1 MRIKDFF
8 NTIKKYFNKIN
19 FVRSISKSIIY
30 STIICIFFITADIY
44 NLPSKLKDDIPS
56 ILWGILIVGAIIIAI
71 VSLTNIHLVQQFRY
85 KAVNVFDSS
94 LLSILYILGSWTGY
108 CICSN
113 NINNYK
119 SIIGLALS
127 GLTFVSI
134 IIRFI
139 VFYKTTQNLIYS
151 KSSILDLKDIYENN
165 FSIKLGQPILVSEKD
180 VSYDMLNR
188 NGIVNQLYNYIYSY
202 CSDRAFTIALVG
214 EWGCGKT
221 TIINNV
227 KEQLTNNKV
236 IVIDDIDPWLLG
248 SKEALLTTM
257 YEKIIDKTDIRFSLA
272 KTRSIINSLKRIVSG
287 YIDKKVG
294 LPNLIDLINDLSD
307 DEYDEV
313 EHIEMQ
319 IGSYLLDQNKKVVFV
334 IDNLE
339 RASAEN
345 IIFLFKLISTVFD
358 LPNIIYLLSYDQAR
372 MNEILSDT
380 AQINP
385 KFIEKIVQQ
394 EIHIPSIDSDR
405 LGTIFSVC
413 TANIINKYIEHE
425 IEISCYL
432 PIINHICKNTKNVR
446 HYKRLINS
454 AFTSTFCN
462 EYDLDIPT
470 LLMLEIIH
478 FEAPKLYE
486 VIQEN
491 REYFISSDVMCD
503 VNLYLFQRRS
513 DKFNEE
519 GKAFFDEL
527 FDKFS
532 TFKELLCNFFPFIY
546 RYKSGFNLI
555 EKYDSSIPDCIK
567 SDFPIY
573 SIKYFDIY
581 FSLSTNDFAKN
592 ISEMQMLMKEINSK
606 KSIKDSVVNKLINID
621 SDNQRERFEYLD
633 MHIDSLSGSV
643 SFQLI
648 NIIWDNILSIDDSN
662 LFFMLN
668 AQQRALV
675 IMAKLI
681 KKLEMDK
688 LEEITHNF
696 KTEYN
701 KLQFISSLIYWL
713 NSDKIGISGEIISLF
728 NKLYSDMCATIV
740 GNKVNLYDR
749 HNYSQHNIY
758 ALSRNYQNNLEVI
771 KQYFSDIYRSEYVY
785 KVLADLV
792 GESTGSKGYGYAIDK
807 QNLDLLGVTIAQIA
821 NSIETYPP
829 KTESENKLKEIFD
842 KVVNDEKN
850 IFDHFGINSPI
861 PIKFDV

>member
-1 MRIKDFF
+1 MPKTFPGGIHVPGNKNTKNIPIRDFPAPPQ
-8 NTIKKYFNKIN
+8 
-19 FVRSISKSIIY
+19 V
-30 STIICIFFITADIY
+30 A
-44 NLPSKLKDDIPS
+44 IPLQQH
-56 ILWGILIVGAIIIAI
+56 IGAPAKP
-71 VSLTNIHLVQQFRY
+71 L
-85 KAVNVFDSS
+85 VNVGDEVKLGQVIADFTGG
-94 LLSILYILGSWTGY
+94 LSCPVHASV
-108 CICSN
+108 
-113 NINNYK
+113 
-119 SIIGLALS
+119 S
-127 GLTFVSI
+127 GTVKAIEQRQAYSGVGTTTH
-134 IIRFI
+134 I
-139 VFYKTTQNLIYS
+139 VI
-151 KSSILDLKDIYENN
+151 ENN
-165 FSIKLGQPILVSEKD
+165 FKDEISSDIKPYNGDIFKASSEEIIE
-180 VSYDMLNR
+180 
-188 NGIVNQLYNYIYSY
+188 IVTL
-202 CSDRAFTIALVG
+202 
-214 EWGCGKT
+214 
-221 TIINNV
+221 
-227 KEQLTNNKV
+227 
-236 IVIDDIDPWLLG
+236 
-248 SKEALLTTM
+248 
-257 YEKIIDKTDIRFSLA
+257 
-272 KTRSIINSLKRIVSG
+272 
-287 YIDKKVG
+287 
-294 LPNLIDLINDLSD
+294 
-307 DEYDEV
+307 
-313 EHIEMQ
+313 
-319 IGSYLLDQNKKVVFV
+319 
-334 IDNLE
+334 
-339 RASAEN
+339 
-345 IIFLFKLISTVFD
+345 
-358 LPNIIYLLSYDQAR
+358 
-372 MNEILSDT
+372 
-380 AQINP
+380 P

-527 FDKFS
+527 FDEFS

-688 LEEITHNF
+688 LEEITYNF